1 LQAGENP
8 ARALDARA
16 DACDFRGMPAAF
28 HRRIQLDLTRE
39 LVPQLTEMLADPDP
53 EISRWAEENLRYEL
67 ERVQFNAWLGARGL
81 DAARLLIEEPRLLDQ
96 FRAERRPKLA
106 LVRRR

>member
-1 LQAGENP
+1 MA
-8 ARALDARA
+8 
-16 DACDFRGMPAAF
+16 AAF

-39 LVPQLTEMLADPDP
+39 LVPQLREMLADPDP

-67 ERVQFNAWLGARGL
+67 ERAKFSTWLGGRGI
-81 DAARLLIEEPRLLDQ
+81 AGERLVLEEPDLLDQ

-106 LVRRR
+106 LVRLR

>member
-1 LQAGENP
+1 
-8 ARALDARA
+8 
-16 DACDFRGMPAAF
+16 MPAAF

-39 LVPQLTEMLADPDP
+39 LVPQLKEMLADPDP

-67 ERVQFNAWLGARGL
+67 ERAKFAAWLGARGV
-81 DAARLLIEEPRLLDQ
+81 DTGRLLLEEPRLLDQ

-106 LVRRR
+106 IVRSR

>member
-1 LQAGENP
+1 
-8 ARALDARA
+8 
-16 DACDFRGMPAAF
+16 MSAAF
-28 HRRIQLDLTRE
+28 HRRIHLDLTRE

-67 ERVQFNAWLGARGL
+67 ERAKFVAWLGTRAV
-81 DAARLLIEEPRLLDQ
+81 DADRLLLEEPRLLDQ

-106 LVRRR
+106 LVRTR